1 MPRKNERYI
10 EYNGKLSTEFGVKL
24 MDAFILPIPAKRG
37 TVKTAAGRDGDL
49 LISDGSYD
57 TMEIKRRIRF
67 RLSQLTSVAAWLDST
82 GDGLLRFSEMDEYA
96 YKTRFNQPGRTIQ
109 FKRVSPDSN
118 PLMEGEITFICQPFR
133 YQYPQAEEV
142 TFTAAGTIHNPGTVY
157 SQPRVTITGTGDF
170 SVTIGGETIY
180 FSDISGGIV
189 IDSELMDALSPDGT
203 YLMNNYIS
211 GTPWRLQPG
220 EISVAGE
227 TDTGSSVTSVK
238 ILPRWR
244 FL

>member
-1 MPRKNERYI
+1 MPRKNSTYI
-10 EYNGKLSTEFGVKL
+10 EYNGVLSTEFGIKL
-24 MDAFILPIPAKRG
+24 MDAFYIPVPAKRG

-57 TMEIKRRIRF
+57 TIEIKRRIRF
-67 RLSQLTSVAAWLDST
+67 RLSQFTKVVAWLDAP
-82 GDGLLRFSEMDEYA
+82 GNGILRFSEMQGYA
-96 YKTRFNQPGRTIQ
+96 YKTRFNQPGKSLQ
-109 FKRVSPDSN
+109 FKRATTDSD
-118 PLMEGEITFICQPFR
+118 PLMDGEIVFICQPFR
-133 YQYPQAEEV
+133 YQWPPADAITLNALGSIY
-142 TFTAAGTIHNPGTVY
+142 NPGTAQ
-157 SQPRVTITGTGDF
+157 SLPKVTITGTGDF

-189 IDSELMDALSPDGT
+189 IDSELMDALSLDGS

-220 EISVAGE
+220 EVAVTWE
-227 TDTGSSVTSVK
+227 ADTGSSVSSVV

-244 FL
+244 FI